1 MKQQILNQLRRLNI
15 YSLQPYIDG
24 AKNKNSITLKFEPPY
39 FVVRYNGYYYDDVSI
54 NNNLR
59 KKPIIAYMRL
69 HGIHHYIYYLKDYD
83 RQHQLYNMVNNSN
96 GQYQLMPVLTIHNYD
111 NLYTI
116 HKTLSETPT
125 PKSSLNDDQMQ
136 LPTITNDTDT
146 IPYLFRR
153 KSSQEKPTLYLY
165 KALLA
170 QIQDYKQL
178 QNLCYLLHILK
189 NTGTIAV
196 NGNVAYISFKDLT
209 ALLPNKM
216 KREAREHR
224 ARREK
229 LNKSFYYFLFN
240 IEQYTSA
247 VKLYNDDDTIELILS
262 NEFRSYL
269 FQPPYLTLNL
279 DFVDQ
284 INQHNFQFV
293 MYFLNFLF
301 NVSPTK
307 PFLLKIRTQEL
318 LTKTN
323 LLKASTHATLDT
335 IVKRVNN
342 YFDLLFKY
350 HITPRP
356 YAITDKYIKSNTLLK
371 LELCR
376 FRQSKDFSPIIA
388 DLDNDTGMIMDDIT
402 QYGF

>member
-15 YSLQPYIDG
+15 YSLQPYIDE
-24 AKNKNSITLKFEPPY
+24 AKNKSSIILKFESPY
-39 FVVRYNGYYYDDVSI
+39 FVVRYNGYYYDDTSI

-59 KKPIIAYMRL
+59 KKPIIAYLRL
-69 HGIHHYIYYLKDYD
+69 RGIHHYIYYLKDFD
-83 RQHQLYNMVNNSN
+83 KQQKLYNMVNNSN
-96 GQYQLMPVLTIHNYD
+96 GQYQLMQVLTIHNYD

-116 HKTLSETPT
+116 HKTLPENPT
-125 PKSSLNDDQMQ
+125 PKPSLNDDQTQ
-136 LPTITNDTDT
+136 LPTITNDTNAT
-146 IPYLFRR
+146 PYLFRH
-153 KSSQEKPTLYLY
+153 KSSKEKPTLYFY
-165 KALLA
+165 KALLQ
-170 QIQDYKQL
+170 QIQDYKQF

-196 NGNVAYISFKDLT
+196 NGNIACISFKELT

-216 KREAREHR
+216 KRESREPR

-229 LNKSFYYFLFN
+229 LNKSFYYFLLN
-240 IEQYTSA
+240 IQPYTSEIY
-247 VKLYNDDDTIELILS
+247 LYDDDTVELILS
-262 NEFRSYL
+262 NDFRSYL

-279 DFVDQ
+279 DFVNQ

-307 PFLLKIRTQEL
+307 TFLLKIRTQEL

-323 LLKASTHATLDT
+323 LLKTSTHATLDT

-388 DLDNDTGMIMDDIT
+388 NLDNDTGMIMDDIT
-402 QYGF
+402 QYEF